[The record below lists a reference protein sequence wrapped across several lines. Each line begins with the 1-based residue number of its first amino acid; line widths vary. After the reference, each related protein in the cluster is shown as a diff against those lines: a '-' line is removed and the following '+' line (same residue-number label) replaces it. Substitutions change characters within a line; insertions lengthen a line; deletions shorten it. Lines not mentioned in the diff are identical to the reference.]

1 MTIISH
7 VFFQNSEP
15 SVFEIQELHASH
27 TKAETLFILFGTAL
41 VLKTSDVELL
51 LIQCREF

>member
-1 MTIISH
+1 MTIISRI
-7 VFFQNSEP
+7 FFQNSEP
-15 SVFEIQELHASH
+15 SVFEIQELH